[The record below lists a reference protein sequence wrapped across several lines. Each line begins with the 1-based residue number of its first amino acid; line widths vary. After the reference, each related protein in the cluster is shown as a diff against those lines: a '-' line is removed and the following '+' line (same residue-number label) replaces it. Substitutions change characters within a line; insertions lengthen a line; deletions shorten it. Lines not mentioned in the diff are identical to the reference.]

1 MSKQAIHPI
10 ALIKHN
16 VIAFAWLLQSM
27 ELVMKL
33 LSDDGLATP
42 SSGKDAA
49 ESAAATKLRLND
61 IFAGRVTLAQLYGKL
76 LAIPTATEHRRICM
90 CI

>member
-1 MSKQAIHPI
+1 
-10 ALIKHN
+10 
-16 VIAFAWLLQSM
+16 M
-27 ELVMKL
+27 ELLMKL

-42 SSGKDAA
+42 SSGKDAV
-49 ESAAATKLRLND
+49 ESVAATKLRLND

-76 LAIPTATEHRRICM
+76 LVILTAIEHRGICM